1 MSHHLHNSISE
12 MRKWP
17 YQYFFNIYNDLPYI
31 LGAKE
36 YDENRNSST
45 PDKKKFKEEL

>member
-1 MSHHLHNSISE
+1 
-12 MRKWP
+12 
-17 YQYFFNIYNDLPYI
+17 LPYI

-45 PDKKKFKEEL
+45 PDKKKFKEELWDFYK